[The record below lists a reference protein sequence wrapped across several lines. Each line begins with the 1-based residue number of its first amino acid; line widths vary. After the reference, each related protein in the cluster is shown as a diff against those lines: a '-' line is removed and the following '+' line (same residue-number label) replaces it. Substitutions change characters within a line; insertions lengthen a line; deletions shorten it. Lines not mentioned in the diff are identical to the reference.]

1 MQDAHISPQQICTL
15 KVMFRALC
23 ILECACGIEHSCTCK
38 CVHVV
43 SLWKT
48 QRYHGNAEQ
57 SIQKE
62 RERLGRRCVSRPA
75 PLGDSYTV
83 TLFKDFY
90 SSSFHVLKSLFLFF
104 IAPSTH
110 FLPTSKSHFLWDTH
124 FDNTSNNTH
133 AVHVLNIYLKMLL
146 FYIKYY
152 ILYIT
157 NYNFQSNRWRAADA
171 D

>member
-1 MQDAHISPQQICTL
+1 MWDANISPQQRCTL
-15 KVMFRALC
+15 KVTFGALC
-23 ILECACGIEHSCTCK
+23 ILEYACGTEHSCTCK

-62 RERLGRRCVSRPA
+62 RERERLRRGCVSRPA

-90 SSSFHVLKSLFLFF
+90 SSSFHVLKSLFLFQ
-104 IAPSTH
+104 I
-110 FLPTSKSHFLWDTH
+110 TSKSHFLWDTH
-124 FDNTSNNTH
+124 FANTSSNAH
-133 AVHVLNIYLKMLL
+133 AVNVVLNIYLKY
-146 FYIKYY
+146 FYS
-152 ILYIT
+152 ILYWILHSI
-157 NYNFQSNRWRAADA
+157 YN
-171 D
+171 

>member
-1 MQDAHISPQQICTL
+1 MF
-15 KVMFRALC
+15 KVRFGALC
-23 ILECACGIEHSCTCK
+23 ILEYACGTEHSCACK

-48 QRYHGNAEQ
+48 GRYHGNAEQ

-75 PLGDSYTV
+75 PLGDSYAV

-104 IAPSTH
+104 RAAITH

-124 FDNTSNNTH
+124 FANTSNNAH
-133 AVHVLNIYLKMLL
+133 AVNVVLNIYLKMLL
-146 FYIKYY
+146 FYI
-152 ILYIT
+152 ILDIIQYSIYSIT
-157 NYNFQSNRWRAADA
+157 NYHFQPNRWCDADA